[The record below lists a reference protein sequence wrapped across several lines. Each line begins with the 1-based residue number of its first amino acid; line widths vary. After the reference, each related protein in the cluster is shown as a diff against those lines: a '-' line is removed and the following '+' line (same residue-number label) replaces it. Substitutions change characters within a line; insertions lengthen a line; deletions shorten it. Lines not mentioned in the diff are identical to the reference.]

1 MLNKPL
7 EDWAVLI
14 GMVLYAASRDAE
26 KEALWR
32 RVVKILASAFLTVG
46 LSSALAPYLRNSEVW
61 AIVAIMAFA
70 MVVLDVATALI
81 GDRKFVQDLI
91 KSRFGGGQGGNG

>member
-7 EDWAVLI
+7 EYWAVLI

-32 RVVKILASAFLTVG
+32 RVVKTIASAFLAVG
-46 LSSALAPYLRNSEVW
+46 LSPALAPYLRGSET
-61 AIVAIMAFA
+61 VATVAVMAFGMMA
-70 MVVLDVATALI
+70 LDVATALI

-91 KSRFGGGQGGNG
+91 KSRLGGGPNNG